1 MTNAIVNHA
10 ETKILERIGDFE
22 ILGKLDQGGIAEIFL
37 GRQKSLERMVAVKI
51 LSPDLAID
59 PDMVR
64 RFEDESKTIAR
75 LRHPHIVHVIDR
87 GIDNGRYYFVMD
99 LIEGITFKKM
109 IEDKTATLVKKLS
122 VIIQALKALDYAHK
136 NGVIHRDVKPANIL
150 IDKNGN
156 ALVVDFGIAQILG
169 KDDLEHTQPGVI
181 MGSLMYMSPEQKISS
196 ADIDHTTDI
205 FAVGIIL
212 YEILTGEKPQ
222 GRFKSPSSL
231 NSSLNPELDKIVLK
245 CLERNPHDR
254 YQSAARL
261 KDDLL
266 SALHRKNNGHME
278 QKSVGGELKD
288 YIGRLSFLDTLS
300 KTKTTQTH
308 LVEDTADGAMY
319 VLKTLIKSDKGIK
332 EARLLKTLDRPGFV
346 KIMAAGSNSEKSVI
360 LMQYVRGGS
369 LEDRLVQV
377 YPPRVALMIFRQIA
391 EVLDLAHKNKLVHGD
406 LRPGNILFDEADNV
420 ILTDFGQAANHR
432 LAKQNHYSAPERIKT
447 NYSDIYSAGVILHCL
462 LTNTLPIFDS
472 YLRLIW
478 QDNYPRLPVSLKML
492 MMRML
497 RNGIQD
503 RPQSFGEA
511 LEEIDKCEAELA
523 DAAYDEKPAEDSSKK
538 RKLYRPKFVLIM
550 LIALLLGVLL
560 LEYGESVISLFFGLT
575 SR

>member
-1 MTNAIVNHA
+1 MNNVTINQTEV
-10 ETKILERIGDFE
+10 KKLERIGDFE
-22 ILGKLDQGGIAEIFL
+22 ILGKLDQGGIAEIYL
-37 GRQKSLERMVAVKI
+37 GRQKSLDRMVAVKI
-51 LSPDLAID
+51 LSPDHAID

-64 RFEDESKTIAR
+64 RFEDESKIIAR

-109 IEDKTATLVKKLS
+109 IEDNDTTLVRKLS

-136 NGVIHRDVKPANIL
+136 NGVIHRDIKPANIL
-150 IDKNGN
+150 IDKDGN
-156 ALVVDFGIAQILG
+156 ALVVDFGIAQILD
-169 KDDLEHTQPGVI
+169 KDDLEHTQPDVI

-196 ADIDHTTDI
+196 VNIDHTTDI
-205 FAVGIIL
+205 FAVGVIL
-212 YEILTGEKPQ
+212 YEILTGEIPQ
-222 GRFKSPSSL
+222 GKFPSPSSL
-231 NSSLNPELDKIVLK
+231 NNTLNPELDKIVLK
-245 CLERNPHDR
+245 CLERNPRDR
-254 YQSAARL
+254 YQSVSRL

-266 SALHRKNNGHME
+266 STLHRKNNGHKE

-308 LVEDTADGAMY
+308 LVEDRADGAMY

-332 EARLLKTLDRPGFV
+332 EAMLLKTLDRSGFV
-346 KIMAAGSNSEKSVI
+346 KILAAGSNSEKSVI

-369 LEDRLVQV
+369 LEDRLVRV
-377 YPPRVALMIFRQIA
+377 YPPRVALTIFRQIA
-391 EVLDLAHKNKLVHGD
+391 EVLDRAHKNNLVHGD

-432 LAKQNHYSAPERIKT
+432 LDKQNHYSAPEKKKT
-447 NYSDIYSAGVILHCL
+447 NHSDIYSAGVILHRL

-478 QDNYPRLPVSLKML
+478 QDSYPKLPVSLKLL

-497 RNGIQD
+497 RNGNQD
-503 RPQSFGEA
+503 RPQSFGEV
-511 LEEIDKCEAELA
+511 LEEIDKCETELA
-523 DAAYDEKPAEDSSKK
+523 DSGYDEMPAEDSSRK

-550 LIALLLGVLL
+550 LIILFLGVLL
-560 LEYGESVISLFFGLT
+560 LEYGETVISFFFGLT
-575 SR
+575 SH